1 MATGMF
7 FGNRAREKDS
17 VTINDKTNHK
27 TNLANRLTVGQL
39 QVLNNNLVAEAEN
52 F

>member
-1 MATGMF
+1 MFFIVSSSEGGNNMATGMF

-39 QVLNNNLVAEAEN
+39 
-52 F
+52 